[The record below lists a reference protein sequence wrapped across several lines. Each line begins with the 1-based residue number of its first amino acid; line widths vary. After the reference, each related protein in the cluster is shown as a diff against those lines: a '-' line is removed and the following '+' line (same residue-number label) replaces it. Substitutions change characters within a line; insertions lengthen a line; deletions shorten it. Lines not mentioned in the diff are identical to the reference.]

1 MGVQGDVAVRDIQTG
16 ERIWVLKVFV
26 KIVLIAF
33 VGIMVFRI
41 WYWMDNCVI
50 NRIYVYPPVYQC
62 AVHPSDFTDNYIKMS
77 EQNREMSEWVKAG
90 AKIEDFPPFKK
101 D

>member
-1 MGVQGDVAVRDIQTG
+1 
-16 ERIWVLKVFV
+16 
-26 KIVLIAF
+26 
-33 VGIMVFRI
+33 
-41 WYWMDNCVI
+41 MDNCFI

-62 AVHPSDFTDNYIKMS
+62 AVHPFDFTDNYIKMS

>member
-1 MGVQGDVAVRDIQTG
+1 MTSEQ
-16 ERIWVLKVFV
+16 IWVLKVFV
-26 KIVLIAF
+26 KMFLVAF
-33 VGIMVFRI
+33 VGIMIFRI
-41 WYWMDNCVI
+41 WYWMDNCFI

-62 AVHPSDFTDNYIKMS
+62 AVHPFDFTDNYIKMS

-90 AKIEDFPPFKK
+90 AKIEDFPPFNK